1 MNKFQLNI
9 FSKASYEIMLV
20 FLQFFIISLHFFQ
33 WGFIPQKQIIQVSS
47 LSYLVEFLIIIVSFI
62 IMLVGIKDLGRNLS
76 PFPRPINN
84 SNLVT
89 TGIYRF
95 TRHPMYY
102 SLIFI
107 SFGFFI
113 IILVAIKDLG
123 RNLSPFPRPI
133 NNSKLVTTG
142 IYRFTRHPM
151 YYSLIFISIG
161 VFIIK
166 LSIYYLF
173 LTIILAL
180 IIKFKIALEEKY
192 LINKFKNYL
201 LYKNEVKV

>member
-1 MNKFQLNI
+1 MTKFKLKI
-9 FSKASYEIMLV
+9 FLKTAYEIILV
-20 FLQFFIISLHFFQ
+20 FLQFIIISLHFFQ
-33 WGFIPQKQIIQVSS
+33 LEFIPQKQIIQASP
-47 LSYLVEFLIIIVSFI
+47 LSYLVGLLVIIIALLI
-62 IMLVGIKDLGRNLS
+62 LLVAIKDLGRNLS

-89 TGIYRF
+89 KGVYRF

-107 SFGFFI
+107 SFG
-113 IILVAIKDLG
+113 
-123 RNLSPFPRPI
+123 
-133 NNSKLVTTG
+133 
-142 IYRFTRHPM
+142 
-151 YYSLIFISIG
+151 

-173 LTIILAL
+173 LSISLVL
-180 IIKFKIALEEKY
+180 II
-192 LINKFKNYL
+192 KFKNYL

>member
-1 MNKFQLNI
+1 MSKFRLKN
-9 FSKASYEIMLV
+9 FFKAAYDLMLV

-33 WGFIPQKQIIQVSS
+33 WAFLPQKQIIQVSPF
-47 LSYLVEFLIIIVSFI
+47 SYFLGILIIIIAFI
-62 IMLVGIKDLGRNLS
+62 IMLVSINDLGRNLS
-76 PFPRPINN
+76 PFPRPI
-84 SNLVT
+84 
-89 TGIYRF
+89 
-95 TRHPMYY
+95 
-102 SLIFI
+102 
-107 SFGFFI
+107 
-113 IILVAIKDLG
+113 K
-123 RNLSPFPRPI
+123 
-133 NNSKLVTTG
+133 NSKLVTKG

-173 LTIILAL
+173 LTISLAL

-192 LINKFKNYL
+192 LVNKFKNYL

>member
-1 MNKFQLNI
+1 MTNFQLKI
-9 FSKASYEIMLV
+9 FLKAAYELILV
-20 FLQFFIISLHFFQ
+20 FFQFFFISLHFFQ
-33 WGFIPQKQIIQVSS
+33 WEFIPQKQIIQVSPFS
-47 LSYLVEFLIIIVSFI
+47 HLVGVLIMIIAFI
-62 IMLVGIKDLGRNLS
+62 ILLVAIKDLGRNLS

-107 SFGFFI
+107 SFG
-113 IILVAIKDLG
+113 
-123 RNLSPFPRPI
+123 
-133 NNSKLVTTG
+133 
-142 IYRFTRHPM
+142 
-151 YYSLIFISIG
+151 

-173 LTIILAL
+173 LSISLGL
-180 IIKFKIALEEKY
+180 IIKFKIALEEQY
-192 LINKFKNYL
+192 LNNKFKNYF
-201 LYKNEVKV
+201 LYKNEVKY

>member
-1 MNKFQLNI
+1 MSKFQFKN
-9 FSKASYEIMLV
+9 FFKATYDLMLV
-20 FLQFFIISLHFFQ
+20 FLQFIVISLHFFQ
-33 WGFIPQKQIIQVSS
+33 WEFLPQKQIIQASPFSYS
-47 LSYLVEFLIIIVSFI
+47 LGTLIIIISFI
-62 IMLVGIKDLGRNLS
+62 IMLVSIKDLGRNLS

-107 SFGFFI
+107 SFG
-113 IILVAIKDLG
+113 
-123 RNLSPFPRPI
+123 
-133 NNSKLVTTG
+133 
-142 IYRFTRHPM
+142 
-151 YYSLIFISIG
+151 

-166 LSIYYLF
+166 FSIYNLF
-173 LTIILAL
+173 LTISLAL
-180 IIKFKIALEEKY
+180 IIKFKIAVEEKY

>member
-1 MNKFQLNI
+1 MTKFQLKN
-9 FSKASYEIMLV
+9 FLKASYEIILV
-20 FLQFFIISLHFFQ
+20 LSQFFIISLHFFQ
-33 WGFIPQKQIIQVSS
+33 WEFIPKKQIIQVSPFC
-47 LSYLVEFLIIIVSFI
+47 YLLGFLIIIIAFI
-62 IMLVGIKDLGRNLS
+62 IFLIAIKDLGRNLS

-107 SFGFFI
+107 SIGF
-113 IILVAIKDLG
+113 
-123 RNLSPFPRPI
+123 
-133 NNSKLVTTG
+133 
-142 IYRFTRHPM
+142 
-151 YYSLIFISIG
+151 
-161 VFIIK
+161 FIIK

-173 LTIILAL
+173 LTISLAL

-192 LINKFKNYL
+192 LMNKFKNYL
-201 LYKNEVKV
+201 LYKNEVRV

>member
-1 MNKFQLNI
+1 MTKFDLK
-9 FSKASYEIMLV
+9 FFLKAVYEIILV

-33 WGFIPQKQIIQVSS
+33 WEFIPQKQIIQVSTF
-47 LSYLVEFLIIIVSFI
+47 SYLVGFLIITIALI
-62 IMLVGIKDLGRNLS
+62 ILLVAIKDLGRNLS

-89 TGIYRF
+89 SGIYRF

-107 SFGFFI
+107 SFG
-113 IILVAIKDLG
+113 
-123 RNLSPFPRPI
+123 
-133 NNSKLVTTG
+133 
-142 IYRFTRHPM
+142 
-151 YYSLIFISIG
+151 

-173 LTIILAL
+173 LSISLGL
-180 IIKFKIALEEKY
+180 IIKFKIALEEQY
-192 LINKFKNYL
+192 LNNKFKNYS
-201 LYKNEVKV
+201 LYKNEVKF

>member
-1 MNKFQLNI
+1 MTKFQLK
-9 FSKASYEIMLV
+9 FFLKAAYEIILV
-20 FLQFFIISLHFFQ
+20 FLQFFIISLHFFK
-33 WGFIPQKQIIQVSS
+33 WEFIPEKQIIQVTPF
-47 LSYLVEFLIIIVSFI
+47 SYFVGFLIIIIAFI
-62 IMLVGIKDLGRNLS
+62 IL
-76 PFPRPINN
+76 
-84 SNLVT
+84 
-89 TGIYRF
+89 
-95 TRHPMYY
+95 
-102 SLIFI
+102 
-107 SFGFFI
+107 
-113 IILVAIKDLG
+113 LVAIKDLG

-133 NNSKLVTTG
+133 KNSNLVNKG

-173 LTIILAL
+173 LTISLAL

-192 LINKFKNYL
+192 LMNKFKNYL